1 MASLAARLKNI
12 QTPVATEEDTN
23 DFSQLTMAQL
33 DDMEMNFGK
42 THLGKKF
49 LTMWMEEQQWISWFS
64 SRYANSRDPKHRL
77 MIHYITRKVERA
89 EMTGE
94 KIPVKESV
102 QPVTSKTAKGYV
114 APRPKSHPK
123 AKASPD
129 QQLLSLLEEDEDFGF
144 EEVNMDQ
151 QSQASEVMESR
162 MLNMES
168 LLQHLM
174 LTLENMQMQQQA
186 CGQMPRSNQ

>member
-1 MASLAARLKNI
+1 MASLAARLKNV
-12 QTPVATEEDTN
+12 QVPVAAEEDTN
-23 DFSQLTMAQL
+23 DFTHLTMAQL

-42 THLGKKF
+42 AHLGKKF
-49 LTMWMEEQQWISWFS
+49 LTMWTEEQQWISWFS

-77 MIHYITRKVERA
+77 MIHYITRKVDRA

-94 KIPVKESV
+94 KIPVKEPSQSV
-102 QPVTSKTAKGYV
+102 NPKITKGYV
-114 APRPKSHPK
+114 PPRPKSQPK

-129 QQLLSLLEEDEDFGF
+129 QQLLNLLEEDEDFGF

-151 QSQASEVMESR
+151 QSQSSEVMESR

-174 LTLENMQMQQQA
+174 LTLENMQMQQQES
-186 CGQMPRSNQ
+186 GQMPRSNQ